1 MIIPKDVEDSLK
13 RLAEKTGVEYNE
25 VEKTLKDIYNT
36 DKTVK
41 TMKNEEFKIR
51 YSFAVLERCVK

>member
-1 MIIPKDVEDSLK
+1 MKLPKDIEDGLRK
-13 RLAEKTGVEYNE
+13 LAEKTGVEYNE
-25 VEKTLKDIYNT
+25 LEKALKDTYNT

-41 TMKNEEFKIR
+41 TMGNEEFKIR